1 METYVIF
8 INDTAHAM
16 NQVLPLL
23 EDSQPAQ
30 WVLVGCPPRFH
41 RHSSKWLT
49 QRALKKYK
57 TEWTDSNLKEIVQLL
72 KERGD
77 SVLTRVAHGH
87 LIEVTKALK
96 SEFAHSRLVDARKNH
111 AFENLPAMVEQQ
123 KMETNSWIIPVGA
136 IAFGTAASLVAD

>member
-8 INDTAHAM
+8 VNDTAHAM

-57 TEWTDSNLKEIVQLL
+57 TEWTDANLKDIVQLL
-72 KERGD
+72 KERGNN
-77 SVLTRVAHGH
+77 VVTRVAQAP
-87 LIEVTKALK
+87 LTEVTKALK
-96 SEFAHSRLVDARKNH
+96 SEFAQSRVVDARKTH
-111 AFENLPAMVEQQ
+111 AFENLAPVVEQQ
-123 KMETNSWIIPVGA
+123 KMEVNSWIVPVGA
-136 IAFGTAASLVAD
+136 IAFGTAATLVVD

>member
-8 INDTAHAM
+8 VNDKEHAM

-23 EDSQPAQ
+23 DDSQPAQ

-57 TEWTDSNLKEIVQLL
+57 NEWTDSNLKDIVQLL
-72 KERGD
+72 KERD
-77 SVLTRVAHGH
+77 NHVLTRVAHGP

-96 SEFAHSRLVDARKNH
+96 SEFGHSRVVDARKTH
-111 AFENLPAMVEQQ
+111 AFENLPAVVEQQ
-123 KMETNSWIIPVGA
+123 KLDTNSWVVPVGA

>member
-1 METYVIF
+1 
-8 INDTAHAM
+8 M

-23 EDSQPAQ
+23 EEGHTNQ

-57 TEWTDSNLKEIVQLL
+57 NEWTDANLKEIVQLL
-72 KERGD
+72 KERGN
-77 SVLTRVAHGH
+77 SVLTRVAQGP

-96 SEFAHSRLVDARKNH
+96 SEFAHSRVVDARKTH
-111 AFENLPAMVEQQ
+111 AFENLPAVVEQQ
-123 KMETNSWIIPVGA
+123 KMESNAWIVPVGA
-136 IAFGTAASLVAD
+136 IAFGTAATLVAD

>member
-8 INDTAHAM
+8 VNDKVHAM

-23 EDSQPAQ
+23 EEAQPAQ

-49 QRALKKYK
+49 QRALKKFK
-57 TEWTDSNLKEIVQLL
+57 TEWTDLNLKEIVQLL
-72 KERGD
+72 KERGN
-77 SVLTRVAHGH
+77 SVVTRVALGP

-96 SEFAHSRLVDARKNH
+96 SEFAHSRVVDARKTH
-111 AFENLPAMVEQQ
+111 AFENLPGVVEEQ
-123 KMETNSWIIPVGA
+123 KMESHSWIVPVGA
-136 IAFGTAASLVAD
+136 IAFGTAASLVVD

>member
-8 INDTAHAM
+8 VNDKVHAM

-23 EDSQPAQ
+23 EGSPPAQ

-57 TEWTDSNLKEIVQLL
+57 TEWTDSNLNDIVQLL
-72 KERGD
+72 KERGN
-77 SVLTRVAHGH
+77 SVLTRVAQGP
-87 LIEVTKALK
+87 LIELTKALQ
-96 SEFAHSRLVDARKNH
+96 SEFAHSRVLDARKTH
-111 AFENLPAMVEQQ
+111 AFENLPAVVEQQ
-123 KMETNSWIIPVGA
+123 KMETNSWIVPIGA
-136 IAFGTAASLVAD
+136 IALGTAASLVAD